1 MTGLDQE
8 PFPPPGIDLS
18 HPSVAR
24 VYDYYLGGTAHWE
37 IDRQFAERMLRDYP
51 AVRPIAR
58 ANRRFLHRVVRHLVR
73 KGIRQIVDLGS
84 GIPTMGH
91 AHEIA
96 EQIAPGEV
104 RVAYVDCEPVAVA
117 HSASLLRETG
127 DPARHVALH
136 ADLRDPR
143 RLWSLLAES
152 GVIDLDQPIALLLI
166 CVLHIQ
172 QPPAP
177 GSGSTADLGPSLTAE
192 YRDLLA
198 PGSYLA
204 LSHVTDEGV
213 PPHCAQLL
221 ADGKERYAEAGT
233 DLIYRGR
240 AEITGLFG
248 DFALLDP
255 GVTWTPLWHPEE
267 AGPDEKALPLAAANE
282 SLMLAGVARKE
293 PRHLK

>member
-8 PFPPPGIDLS
+8 RFPPPGIDLS

-24 VYDYYLGGTAHWE
+24 VYDYYLGGTANWE

-51 AVRPIAR
+51 VVRPIAQ

-73 KGIRQIVDLGS
+73 KGVRQIVDLGS
-84 GIPTMGH
+84 GVPTMGH

-96 EQIAPGEV
+96 EQIVPGEV
-104 RVAYVDCEPVAVA
+104 KVAYVDCEPVAVA
-117 HSASLLRETG
+117 HSTSLLREKG

-143 RLWSLLAES
+143 RLWSLLAGS

-177 GSGSTADLGPSLTAE
+177 CSGTTADLGPSLTAA
-192 YRDLLA
+192 YRDLVV

-213 PPHCAQLL
+213 PPRSEQLL
-221 ADGKERYAEAGT
+221 ADAKQRYADAGT
-233 DLIYRGR
+233 DLIYRSR
-240 AEITGLFG
+240 AEITALFG
-248 DFALLDP
+248 DFALLEP
-255 GVTWTPLWHPEE
+255 GVAWTPLWHPEE
-267 AGPDEKALPLAAANE
+267 AGPGEQTIPLETANE
-282 SLMLAGVARKE
+282 SLLLAGVARK
-293 PRHLK
+293 P

>member
-1 MTGLDQE
+1 MVTGLE
-8 PFPPPGIDLS
+8 HESFPPPGIDLS
-18 HPSVAR
+18 RPSVAR
-24 VYDYYLGGTAHWE
+24 VYDCYLGGTANWE

-51 AVRPIAR
+51 MVRPIAR

-73 KGIRQIVDLGS
+73 GGVRQIVDLGS
-84 GIPTMGH
+84 GVPTMGH

-104 RVAYVDCEPVAVA
+104 KVAYVDCEPVAVA
-117 HSASLLRETG
+117 HSTSLLREQG
-127 DPARHVALH
+127 DPARQLAVH
-136 ADLRDPR
+136 ADLRDAR
-143 RLWSLLAES
+143 RLWSLLAGS

-166 CVLHIQ
+166 SVLHFR

-177 GSGSTADLGPSLTAE
+177 GSGSTADLGPRLTAE
-192 YRDLLA
+192 YRDLLV

-213 PPHCAQLL
+213 PPHCEHLL
-221 ADGKERYAEAGT
+221 ADAKQRYAAAGT
-233 DLIYRGR
+233 GLVYRDR

-248 DFALLDP
+248 DFALLEP

-267 AGPDEKALPLAAANE
+267 AGPDDPTVPLDAANE
-282 SLMLAGVARKE
+282 SLLLAGVARKE
-293 PRHLK
+293 

>member
-1 MTGLDQE
+1 ME
-8 PFPPPGIDLS
+8 HESFPPPGIDLS

-24 VYDYYLGGTAHWE
+24 VYDYYLGGTANWE

-51 AVRPIAR
+51 MVRPIAQ

-84 GIPTMGH
+84 GVPTMGH

-104 RVAYVDCEPVAVA
+104 KVAYVDCEPVAVA
-117 HSASLLRETG
+117 HSTSLLRDQG

-143 RLWSLLAES
+143 RMWSLLAGS
-152 GVIDLDQPIALLLI
+152 GVIDLDQPAALLLI
-166 CVLHIQ
+166 SVLHFG

-177 GSGSTADLGPSLTAE
+177 DSGGTEDLGPGSVAA

-213 PPHCAQLL
+213 PPHCEQLL
-221 ADGKERYAEAGT
+221 ADAKERYANAGT
-233 DLIYRGR
+233 DLIYRSR
-240 AEITGLFG
+240 AEITELFG

-267 AGPDEKALPLAAANE
+267 AGPDDQPLPLCAANE
-282 SLMLAGVARKE
+282 SLLLAGVARKE
-293 PRHLK
+293 LPI

>member
-1 MTGLDQE
+1 MTGLEQE
-8 PFPPPGIDLS
+8 SFPALGIDLS

-24 VYDYYLGGTAHWE
+24 VYDYYLGGTANWE

-51 AVRPIAR
+51 MVRPIAQ

-73 KGIRQIVDLGS
+73 RGIRQIVDLGS
-84 GIPTMGH
+84 GVPTMGH

-104 RVAYVDCEPVAVA
+104 KVAYVDCEPVAVA
-117 HSASLLRETG
+117 HSASLLREKG
-127 DPARHVALH
+127 DPARQVALH

-143 RLWSLLAES
+143 RLWSLLGDS
-152 GVIDLDQPIALLLI
+152 GVLDLDQPIALLLI

-177 GSGSTADLGPSLTAE
+177 GDESTGDLGPSLTAE

-213 PPHCAQLL
+213 PPHYEQLL

-240 AEITGLFG
+240 AEITELFG
-248 DFALLDP
+248 DFALLEP

-267 AGPDEKALPLAAANE
+267 AGPNDQPLPLCAANE
-282 SLMLAGVARKE
+282 SLLLAGVAHKE
-293 PRHLK
+293 PDGLR

>member
-1 MTGLDQE
+1 ME
-8 PFPPPGIDLS
+8 HESFPPPGIDLS

-24 VYDYYLGGTAHWE
+24 VYDYYLGGTANWE

-51 AVRPIAR
+51 MVRPIAQ

-84 GIPTMGH
+84 GVPTMGH

-104 RVAYVDCEPVAVA
+104 KVAYVDCEPVAVA
-117 HSASLLRETG
+117 HSTSLLRDQG

-143 RLWSLLAES
+143 RLWSLLAGS
-152 GVIDLDQPIALLLI
+152 GVIDLDQPVALLLI
-166 CVLHIQ
+166 SVLHFG

-177 GSGSTADLGPSLTAE
+177 DSGGAEDLGPGSVAA
-192 YRDLLA
+192 YRDLLV

-213 PPHCAQLL
+213 PPHCEQLL
-221 ADGKERYAEAGT
+221 ADAKERYANAGT
-233 DLIYRGR
+233 DLIYRSR
-240 AEITGLFG
+240 AEITELFG

-267 AGPDEKALPLAAANE
+267 AGPDDQPLPLCAANE
-282 SLMLAGVARKE
+282 SLLLAGVARKE
-293 PRHLK
+293 LSI

>member
-1 MTGLDQE
+1 MTGLE
-8 PFPPPGIDLS
+8 HESFPPPGIDLS
-18 HPSVAR
+18 RPSVAR
-24 VYDYYLGGTAHWE
+24 VYDYYLGGTANWE
-37 IDRQFAERMLRDYP
+37 IDRQFAGRMLRDYP
-51 AVRPIAR
+51 TVRPIAQ

-73 KGIRQIVDLGS
+73 AGIRQIVDLGS
-84 GIPTMGH
+84 GVPTMGH

-104 RVAYVDCEPVAVA
+104 KVAYVDCEPVAVA
-117 HSASLLRETG
+117 HSTSLLREKG

-143 RLWSLLAES
+143 RLWSLLAGS

-166 CVLHIQ
+166 CVLHIE

-177 GSGSTADLGPSLTAE
+177 GSESTADLGPSVAAE
-192 YRDLLA
+192 YRELLV

-213 PPHCAQLL
+213 PPHCEQLL
-221 ADGKERYAEAGT
+221 ADAKQRYAAAGT
-233 DLIYRGR
+233 DLIYRDR
-240 AEITGLFG
+240 AEITALFG
-248 DFALLDP
+248 DFTLLEP

-267 AGPDEKALPLAAANE
+267 AGPDDQTIPLDAANE
-282 SLMLAGVARKE
+282 SLLLAGVARKE
-293 PRHLK
+293 